1 MGSCLGPT
9 FSDFYMTNL
18 ENTIFQTQNK
28 PKIYLRYVDDILILT
43 NNVNEVIKL
52 QTAFQSN
59 SVLTFTYEL
68 NKNNK
73 IPFLDV
79 LIHSNSDPFI
89 TSPYKKPTSQNSCL
103 LNYKSECPE
112 HYKTA
117 VIKNFIRKAKLISS
131 SHNIFYKSL
140 SNIKQTLINNGYP
153 NNFVDKQINR
163 VFKIR
168 NVIKKY
174 LRPVNQTSKIDFIIY
189 YRKFFVLDNG

>member
-1 MGSCLGPT
+1 
-9 FSDFYMTNL
+9 MTNL

-73 IPFLDV
+73 MPFLDV

-103 LNYKSECPE
+103 RNY
-112 HYKTA
+112 
-117 VIKNFIRKAKLISS
+117 IS
-131 SHNIFYKSL
+131 
-140 SNIKQTLINNGYP
+140 
-153 NNFVDKQINR
+153 
-163 VFKIR
+163 
-168 NVIKKY
+168 
-174 LRPVNQTSKIDFIIY
+174 
-189 YRKFFVLDNG
+189 